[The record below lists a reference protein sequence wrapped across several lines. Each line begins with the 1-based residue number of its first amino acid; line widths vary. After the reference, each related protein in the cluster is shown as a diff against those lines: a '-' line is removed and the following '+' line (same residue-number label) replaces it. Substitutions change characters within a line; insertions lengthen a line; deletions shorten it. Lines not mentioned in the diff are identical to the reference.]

1 MCSEDSIKCVS
12 VSGFIRS
19 TPEWKWQA
27 SLDYFRTQALAA
39 RSFIFAIRS
48 LATMSA
54 IWSIPDVQT
63 MNNEYIRLRDFI
75 IIKACLLQNEWD

>member
-1 MCSEDSIKCVS
+1 MCSEDSINSVS

-19 TPEWKWQA
+19 TQCNWQA
-27 SLDYFRTQALAA
+27 SLGYLRTQALAA

-48 LATMSA
+48 LATVSA
-54 IWSIPDVQT
+54 MRTLLDLQT
-63 MNNEYIRLRDFI
+63 MYNEYIRLRDFI